1 MKVDGGAPGQ
11 RAISNSRA
19 WYPAVGLLIGLVLAG
34 VELGC
39 SKVFPVPLTAAI
51 LLAVA
56 TVITRALHLDG
67 LMDICDGVFGGGSP
81 ERRLE
86 IMKDPRVGAF
96 GVAGGGTILLLK
108 YGALVSLLDP
118 RLPLATAV
126 GEIELLRAIHLFVE
140 PSKTWALL
148 LFPALSRWAMVVAL
162 GAFPYARSSGL
173 GSPFHQG
180 GAKLATV
187 FAAVTVLA
195 ASSLLGGPFGV
206 ILLVGVTVLALGLG
220 WAMTRA
226 LGGLTGDSYGAIN
239 EISEVAVLAAAAALA
254 VYGWLRPPLFLT

>member
-1 MKVDGGAPGQ
+1 M
-11 RAISNSRA
+11 
-19 WYPAVGLLIGLVLAG
+19 VGLLIGLVLAG

-39 SKVFPVPLTAAI
+39 SRVFPVPLTAAI
-51 LLAVA
+51 LLAVT
-56 TVITRALHLDG
+56 TVVTRALHLDG
-67 LMDICDGVFGGGSP
+67 LMDVCDGVFGGGSP

-96 GVAGGGTILLLK
+96 GVAGGVTILLLK

-118 RLPLATAV
+118 RLAPTTAMGATA
-126 GEIELLRAIHLFVE
+126 LLKAVHLAL
-140 PSKTWALL
+140 PSAAWVLL

-180 GAKLATV
+180 GARLATV
-187 FAAVTVLA
+187 FAGVMALA
-195 ASSLLGGPFGV
+195 ASFLLGGPFGV
-206 ILLVGVTVLALGLG
+206 ALLVGVTVLALGLG

-239 EISEVAVLAAAAALA
+239 EISEVVVLAAAAALA
-254 VYGWLRPPLFLT
+254 IYGWLRPPLFLI

>member
-1 MKVDGGAPGQ
+1 M
-11 RAISNSRA
+11 
-19 WYPAVGLLIGLVLAG
+19 GLLIGLVLAG

-39 SKVFPVPLTAAI
+39 SRIFPVPLTAAV
-51 LLAVA
+51 LLAVT

-67 LMDICDGVFGGGSP
+67 LMDVCDGVFGGGSP

-96 GVAGGGTILLLK
+96 GVAGGITVLVLK
-108 YGALVSLLDP
+108 YGSLVSLLDP

-126 GEIELLRAIHLFVE
+126 GEIELLRAVHLIE
-140 PSKTWALL
+140 PSKTWALI

-162 GAFPYARSSGL
+162 GVFPYARSSGL

-180 GAKLATV
+180 GAKLSTI

-195 ASSLLGGPFGV
+195 ASFLLGGPFGV
-206 ILLVGVTVLALGLG
+206 ALLVGVTALALGFG
-220 WAMTRA
+220 WAMTKA

-239 EISEVAVLAAAAALA
+239 EVSEVVVLAAAAALA
-254 VYGWLRPPLFLT
+254 VYGWLRPPLFLI

>member
-1 MKVDGGAPGQ
+1 M
-11 RAISNSRA
+11 
-19 WYPAVGLLIGLVLAG
+19 GLLIGLVLAG

-39 SKVFPVPLTAAI
+39 SRVFPVPLAAAI
-51 LLAVA
+51 LLAVT

-67 LMDICDGVFGGGSP
+67 LMDVCDGVFGGGSP

-96 GVAGGGTILLLK
+96 GVAGGVTVLLLK

-118 RLPLATAV
+118 RMPPVAPPPASGLLLSFPL
-126 GEIELLRAIHLFVE
+126 IE

-162 GAFPYARSSGL
+162 GAFPYARNSGL

-180 GAKLATV
+180 GAKLSTV

-195 ASSLLGGPFGV
+195 ASFLLGGPFGV
-206 ILLVGVTVLALGLG
+206 ALLVVVTALALGLG
-220 WAMTRA
+220 WAMTKA
-226 LGGLTGDSYGAIN
+226 LGGLTGDSYGTIN
-239 EISEVAVLAAAAALA
+239 EISEFTVLAAAAALA
-254 VYGWLRPPLFLT
+254 VYGWLRPPLFPM

>member
-1 MKVDGGAPGQ
+1 MPGQ

-19 WYPAVGLLIGLVLAG
+19 WYPAVGVLIGLVLAG

-39 SKVFPVPLTAAI
+39 SRVFPVPLMAAI
-51 LLAVA
+51 LLAV
-56 TVITRALHLDG
+56 TTMITRALHLDG
-67 LMDICDGVFGGGSP
+67 LMDVCDGVFGGGSP

-96 GVAGGGTILLLK
+96 GVTGGFTILLLK

-118 RLPLATAV
+118 RLAPTTAMGATALLKAV
-126 GEIELLRAIHLFVE
+126 HLEL
-140 PSKTWALL
+140 PSAAWALL

-162 GAFPYARSSGL
+162 GAFPYARSGGL

-180 GAKLATV
+180 GAKLATA
-187 FAAVTVLA
+187 FAAVTALA
-195 ASSLLGGPFGV
+195 ASFLLGGPFGV
-206 ILLVGVTVLALGLG
+206 VLLAGVTLLALALG

-226 LGGLTGDSYGAIN
+226 LGGLTGDGYGAIN
-239 EISEVAVLAAAAALA
+239 EISESAALAAAAALA
-254 VYGWLRPPLFLT
+254 VYGWLRPPLFLV